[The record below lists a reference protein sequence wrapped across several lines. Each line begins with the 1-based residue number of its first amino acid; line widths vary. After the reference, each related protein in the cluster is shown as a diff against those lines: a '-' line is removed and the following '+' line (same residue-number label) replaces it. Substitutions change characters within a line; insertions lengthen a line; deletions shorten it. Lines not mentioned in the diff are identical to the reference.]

1 MVAKVNKVCRVVPRR
16 IVLHGIVLFLIS
28 KRENKEAV
36 MVWYSSTEVRV
47 GPSVGITSVSAGFD
61 VW

>member
-28 KRENKEAV
+28 KRENKETV
-36 MVWYSSTEVRV
+36 MALVLQHGGEGW
-47 GPSVGITSVSAGFD
+47 PVSWDYFCLSRL
-61 VW
+61 